1 MEKEIEFCKAWQQQI
16 NQHINIVSGILA
28 KCSSISKD
36 YVKSKEGDQRE
47 MFNIFHIISDLYYR
61 ENFHSD
67 IISFF
72 LNPKEKHGGGSY
84 YLSAFIKMLNKKGK
98 NIDSN
103 DYQDAEV
110 TREEGK
116 VDILI
121 KSDISKK
128 AIIIENKI
136 NNAGDM
142 QRQIPRYYDYVAQN
156 SYIADAIVY
165 LPLDIHKTP
174 NTDDWTQ
181 EDKDNVNPLL
191 VIIPAYDKSGSIN
204 LVKDWL
210 QPSIL
215 LSNELDVVSIL
226 RQYSVLIKQLNNN
239 NMDKIVLEK
248 FYQELLQNDNLQTAQ
263 SIRNMLNEIP
273 AYLALRIQE
282 KYSMACYPFS
292 KIWIYRSQD
301 AVFEGAVLDNAYFK
315 MDIWC
320 YEHGYDVVF
329 WTPNDQTSCKKITD
343 IEFSNYIRNIK
354 SLNDFVISEES
365 KFRCNKH
372 FDFFDESGMYAFI
385 DQILKE
391 LGSICSQN
399 K

>member
-1 MEKEIEFCKAWQQQI
+1 MIPMEKELEFLKAWQRQI
-16 NQHINIVSGILA
+16 NQHIDIVSSLLD

-36 YVKSKEGDQRE
+36 YIKSKEDDQKE
-47 MFNIFHIISDLYYR
+47 MFNVFHIISNLYYR

-72 LNPKEKHGGGSY
+72 LNPKEKHGGGSV
-84 YLSAFIKMLNKKGK
+84 YLNTFIEMLNKMDK

-103 DYQDAEV
+103 DYQDADV

-142 QRQIPRYYDYVAQN
+142 KRQIPRYYDYVTQN
-156 SYIADAIVY
+156 SYIVDAIVY
-165 LPLDIHKTP
+165 LPLDINKTP
-174 NTDDWTQ
+174 NSDDWTQ

-215 LSNELDVVSIL
+215 LSNELDVVSTL
-226 RQYSVLIKQLNNN
+226 RQYSILVKKLNNN
-239 NMDKIVLEK
+239 IMDTIVLKK
-248 FYQELLQNDNLQTAQ
+248 FYEELLQKDNLQTAQ
-263 SIRNMLNEIP
+263 SIRNMMNELP
-273 AYLALRIQE
+273 AFLADRVYE
-282 KYSMACYPFS
+282 KYIYNNSYTPFS
-292 KIWIYRSQD
+292 SVFRYSNNCCVLEKAPINDNLTISVDIYCGE
-301 AVFEGAVLDNAYFK
+301 F
-315 MDIWC
+315 
-320 YEHGYDVVF
+320 GYDLRLFCRDRELSEKDFDTLKQKANVF
-329 WTPNDQTSCKKITD
+329 QMFQKTENKG
-343 IEFSNYIRNIK
+343 NY
-354 SLNDFVISEES
+354 VI
-365 KFRCNKH
+365 H
-372 FDFFDESGMYAFI
+372 FDFFDETRLYFFI
-385 DQILKE
+385 DQILQDLKS
-391 LGSICSQN
+391 LCLQN

>member
-1 MEKEIEFCKAWQQQI
+1 MEKKTEFLKAWQKQI
-16 NQHINIVSGILA
+16 NQHIDNVFVLLD
-28 KCSSISKD
+28 KCTIISKD
-36 YVKSKEGDQRE
+36 YIKSKEDDQKE
-47 MFNIFHIISDLYYR
+47 MFNVFHIISDLYYR

-72 LNPKEKHGGGSY
+72 LNPKERHGGGSS
-84 YLSAFIKMLNKKGK
+84 YLNAFIEMLNKMGK

-103 DYQDAEV
+103 NYLDAAV

-215 LSNELDVVSIL
+215 LSNELDVVSTL

-248 FYQELLQNDNLQTAQ
+248 FYEELLKEDSLQTAQ
-263 SIRNMLNEIP
+263 SIRNMLNELP

-282 KYSMACYPFS
+282 KYSVACYPFS

-301 AVFEGAVLDNAYFK
+301 AVFEGAVINNAYFK

-320 YEHGYDVVF
+320 YEHGYDVLF
-329 WTPNDQTSCKKITD
+329 WTPNDQPSCEKIKD
-343 IEFSNYIRNIK
+343 LEFSNFIRNIK
-354 SLNDFVISEES
+354 SLNDFVVEEN
-365 KFRCNKH
+365 KFQCKKH
-372 FDFFDESGMYAFI
+372 FDFSDESGLYTFI
-385 DQILKE
+385 ENFLEE
-391 LGSICSQN
+391 LRSLCS
-399 K
+399 